1 MRQEQLTLALGT
13 TVRGGSG
20 ERYVIEGLL
29 GKGGFGAVYL
39 VRDRRVKQQLFA
51 LKEVVDPNKRDRERF
66 LFEGEVLKR
75 LDHRALPRV
84 YRVFE
89 RAELKRV
96 YILMDYIQGRDL
108 EALRQEQPEQR
119 FSLPLVLAL
128 MAPVVDALIY
138 LHRQDPPIV
147 HRDIKPANIIV
158 PVGAEEAVL
167 VDFGSAK
174 EYVADATT
182 SVIRHGSPGYAALE
196 QYGSGTNPRT
206 DIYGLGAALY
216 TLLTGT
222 IPPDAIARAAGSKG
236 FDPLELANLIAP
248 EVPWAV
254 AQAIE
259 RAMSISS
266 DGRFETVEAFWQELT
281 VLPTQQPVRI
291 PRVTSVA
298 TPQPLTLPDPNIESM
313 TTASPQNQSHAPRL
327 RKGNTL
333 LSIILAIL
341 IALVIGTGFLTSL
354 ARNSHPPSARVSTPS
369 LATTTPQSLVTSPA
383 SSTSTLTPGS
393 SIYPTLAASYAGTI
407 SDLLTNTKTSMF
419 LTNIQQS
426 QGNIRGSFQGL
437 GLVGP
442 FKGTVTPSGHIQFT
456 MTIYSGSMTLA
467 FEGTIKIGGDM
478 VGTFKVLDQSG
489 HFTGESGLWNVASG
503 P

>member
-1 MRQEQLTLALGT
+1 MIASKLVGFMGDNVQQEHILLPKGI

-51 LKEVVDPNKRDRERF
+51 LKEVVNPNKRDRERF

-96 YILMDYIQGRDL
+96 YILMDYIRGRDL
-108 EALRQEQPEQR
+108 EALRKEQSEQH

-174 EYVADATT
+174 EYVADAFTT
-182 SVIRHGSPGYAALE
+182 VIRHNTSGYAALE
-196 QYGSGTNPRT
+196 QYGGGTNPRT
-206 DIYGLGAALY
+206 DIYGLGATLY

-222 IPPDAIARAAGSKG
+222 IPPDAIIRVARSKSNG
-236 FDPLELANLIAP
+236 IDPLKPTNLLAP
-248 EVPWAV
+248 TVPTPVAV
-254 AQAIE
+254 AIE
-259 RAMSISS
+259 RALAISS
-266 DGRFETVEAFWQELT
+266 DDRFETVEAFWREVT
-281 VLPTQQPVRI
+281 VLPTQQPVQI
-291 PRVTSVA
+291 PRVTSA
-298 TPQPLTLPDPNIESM
+298 GAPQPLTVPEQDIER
-313 TTASPQNQSHAPRL
+313 TVPAFLQNRRGALRS
-327 RKGNTL
+327 RKGGALLPVFLVLLVTVALGMAFLFHIWSLTPTL
-333 LSIILAIL
+333 LLL
-341 IALVIGTGFLTSL
+341 LCVGVLLSL
-354 ARNSHPPSARVSTPS
+354 LMLSTR
-369 LATTTPQSLVTSPA
+369 
-383 SSTSTLTPGS
+383 
-393 SIYPTLAASYAGTI
+393 
-407 SDLLTNTKTSMF
+407 F
-419 LTNIQQS
+419 
-426 QGNIRGSFQGL
+426 
-437 GLVGP
+437 
-442 FKGTVTPSGHIQFT
+442 
-456 MTIYSGSMTLA
+456 
-467 FEGTIKIGGDM
+467 
-478 VGTFKVLDQSG
+478 
-489 HFTGESGLWNVASG
+489 
-503 P
+503 